1 MTGLIDTKLEG
12 FKIRFA
18 TIDDTGLILEFIKE
32 LAIYEELLDEVVA
45 TEEILNESLFQREIA
60 EVIIGE
66 YEGKPAAFALFFHN
80 FSTFQGKPGL
90 YLEDLYVKPEM
101 RGLGIGKTMLS
112 FLANL
117 AIERNCGRFEW
128 ICLDW
133 NEPAIEFYKSLGA
146 ISMDGWTVYRVEG
159 KALDKLGK

>member
-18 TIDDTGLILEFIKE
+18 AIDDTGLILEFVKE

-45 TEEILNESLFQREIA
+45 TEEILKESLFERKIA

-90 YLEDLYVKPEM
+90 YLEDLYVKTEM